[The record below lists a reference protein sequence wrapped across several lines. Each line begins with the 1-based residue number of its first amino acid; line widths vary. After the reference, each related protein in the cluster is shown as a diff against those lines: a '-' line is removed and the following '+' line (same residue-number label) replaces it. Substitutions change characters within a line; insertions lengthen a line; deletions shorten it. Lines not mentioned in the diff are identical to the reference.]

1 MKKNKTKTLDL
12 WGTFYSEFITKDY
25 IPNISIFIHCPM
37 GLVCLKFQNLLDR
50 NMVIY
55 FYRHFYRFA
64 IFFPVSDYLR
74 LIFDH
79 FSTGIGIFSLLT
91 LKTCLLLKMKKKS
104 PSFIYFFF
112 IAWIRSLKLSG
123 TERVHWQKHQ
133 FKD

>member
-1 MKKNKTKTLDL
+1 
-12 WGTFYSEFITKDY
+12 
-25 IPNISIFIHCPM
+25 M

-91 LKTCLLLKMKKKS
+91 LKTCLLLKMKKKIT
-104 PSFIYFFF
+104 FIHIFLLYCVNSKSK
-112 IAWIRSLKLSG
+112 IVWYREGAL
-123 TERVHWQKHQ
+123 TEASVQRLNRRRGLQ
-133 FKD
+133 